1 MTSKRS
7 LKKLAK
13 IYSGYAFRQ
22 AIEASTDGDKFIIQ
36 AKDIS
41 QNKFVTDTN
50 NLVKTSL
57 DIPRSN
63 SYLRENDIL
72 LVSRGS
78 GNSNF
83 KSTIYKSSEKNVVA
97 SSTLNIIRVKGQKIL
112 PEYLTIFLNSSDG
125 QNLIAGSLSG
135 SYIRVIT
142 LKNLEDLSVPVPPL
156 DQQQQIIS
164 IYQNARRQDEIAE
177 RKSQIRKNIIT
188 KILKETTRSK

>member
-1 MTSKRS
+1 MTSKKP

-22 AIEASTDGDKFIIQ
+22 AIEASTDGDRFVIQ
-36 AKDIS
+36 AKDINPN
-41 QNKFVTDTN
+41 QYILNTNGLIKTDFV
-50 NLVKTSL
+50 
-57 DIPRSN
+57 IPRSN
-63 SYLRENDIL
+63 SSLLNDDIL

-83 KSTIYKSSEKNVVA
+83 KSTIFKASDNKVVA
-97 SSTLNIIRVKGQKIL
+97 SATLIIIRVTSSIIL
-112 PEYLTIFLNSSDG
+112 PEYLTIFLNSSEG
-125 QNLIAGSLSG
+125 QNLISGLLSG

-142 LKNLEDLSVPVPPL
+142 LKNLEDFSVPVPPL
-156 DQQQQIIS
+156 DKQQRIIS

-188 KILKETTRSK
+188 KILKETMRSK